1 MLGKSRIQKYLIFVV
16 VFFLLFTTIS
26 SAEGVKGLSFW
37 QTGGFCFLCVF
48 TVCAL
53 RKSTQAR
60 VMVNIS
66 SNLHLG
72 SQTTHL
78 FAPVSNLFN
87 QMLWSYIRNAIV
99 SIILYNIHL
108 ISQITHLSLF
118 KIDTHECLPLCQTYL
133 TKRPDDLSEFRN
145 ITCKRGFP
153 YPYPSAQHTN
163 NVHSDLRQTP
173 SLQIRQMK

>member
-1 MLGKSRIQKYLIFVV
+1 MLGKSRIQNYLIFVV

-53 RKSTQAR
+53 RTSTQAQ

-87 QMLWSYIRNAIV
+87 QMLWSYIRDAIV
-99 SIILYNIHL
+99 SIILYNLHL

-118 KIDTHECLPLCQTYL
+118 KIDTQLMNVCLCV
-133 TKRPDDLSEFRN
+133 KH
-145 ITCKRGFP
+145 I
-153 YPYPSAQHTN
+153 
-163 NVHSDLRQTP
+163 
-173 SLQIRQMK
+173 